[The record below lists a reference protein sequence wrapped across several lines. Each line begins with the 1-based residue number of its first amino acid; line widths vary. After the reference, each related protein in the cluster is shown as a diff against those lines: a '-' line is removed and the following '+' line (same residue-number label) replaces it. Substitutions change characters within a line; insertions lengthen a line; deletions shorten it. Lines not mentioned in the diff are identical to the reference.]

1 MLEKDSR
8 RSEFPLVVTHVT
20 RNDIILGFLAHA
32 QKLKQDGQP
41 FGGALVC
48 YIVYFFISLLCC
60 YMLKVYT
67 TASMVTTG
75 NEAYIAMISQLSF
88 WCQFSICNM

>member
-1 MLEKDSR
+1 LRLFVEMLEKDSR

-48 YIVYFFISLLCC
+48 TTNSVLLH
-60 YMLKVYT
+60 KFT
-67 TASMVTTG
+67 K
-75 NEAYIAMISQLSF
+75 LSYLERIHYN
-88 WCQFSICNM
+88 SE

>member
-1 MLEKDSR
+1 MLDTRFDMLTHLVDDAMHIHAYTYTYTGLRLFVEMLEKDSR

-48 YIVYFFISLLCC
+48 SYILLYF
-60 YMLKVYT
+60 
-67 TASMVTTG
+67 
-75 NEAYIAMISQLSF
+75 
-88 WCQFSICNM
+88 